1 MGHKKVKK
9 PTGISKIVWDDVN
22 RSTSA
27 LILETVKQFCSSED
41 CSTLTEEEMYK
52 ILNLAENPFVK
63 LIFASAEDAGYN
75 SF

>member
-9 PTGISKIVWDDVN
+9 PAGISNCIWEDVS
-22 RSTSA
+22 RSTPA
-27 LILETVKQFCSSED
+27 LILETVKQFCSIED
-41 CSTLTEEEMYK
+41 CSTLTEEEAYK
-52 ILNLAENPFVK
+52 ILNLAEDPFFK